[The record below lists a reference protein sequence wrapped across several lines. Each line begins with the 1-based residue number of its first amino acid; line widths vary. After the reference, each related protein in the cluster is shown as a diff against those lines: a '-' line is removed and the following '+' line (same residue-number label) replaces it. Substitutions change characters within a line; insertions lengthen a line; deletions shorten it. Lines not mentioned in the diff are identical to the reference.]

1 LKTLNTNFHSIVK
14 EVHMNRQILI
24 IVTLFS
30 LSFVFSGIVVAGAE
44 DDSFRASVEE
54 IFDTYSSAN
63 MNKDVESWIAL
74 WDEKGIKMAPKSP
87 AIYGKLAIEE
97 LKRKKMKAPGDLEMS
112 IKIEDT
118 QIAGDFGFAH
128 GTYFGSVTPEGG
140 GAANSF
146 EGKYLTI
153 FKKQA
158 DGSWKIYRDAVSSNP
173 GSK

>member
-1 LKTLNTNFHSIVK
+1 
-14 EVHMNRQILI
+14 MNRQILI
-24 IVTLFS
+24 IATLFS
-30 LSFVFSGIVVAGAE
+30 LSFISSEIVVAGAE
-44 DDSFRASVEE
+44 DDSFRAAVSE

-63 MNKDVESWIAL
+63 MKKDVESWIAL
-74 WDEKGIKMAPKSP
+74 WDEKGIKMAPNSP
-87 AIYGKLAIEE
+87 AIYGKSAIEE
-97 LKRKKMKAPGDLEMS
+97 MKRKKSQAPGDVEMS

-128 GTYFGSVTPEGG
+128 GTYFVSVTPEGG
-140 GAANSF
+140 GAAKSK

-173 GSK
+173 ASK